1 MGRADYA
8 NPLHCV
14 LLSACK
20 QSHTY
25 LIWHKHHMEVYWV
38 AAIAWVLRKQEF
50 KREAETYTHLIRHQD
65 HMPNEFAPSL
75 DVQ

>member
-1 MGRADYA
+1 
-8 NPLHCV
+8 
-14 LLSACK
+14 
-20 QSHTY
+20 
-25 LIWHKHHMEVYWV
+25 MEVYWV

-65 HMPNEFAPSL
+65 HMLNEFAPSL